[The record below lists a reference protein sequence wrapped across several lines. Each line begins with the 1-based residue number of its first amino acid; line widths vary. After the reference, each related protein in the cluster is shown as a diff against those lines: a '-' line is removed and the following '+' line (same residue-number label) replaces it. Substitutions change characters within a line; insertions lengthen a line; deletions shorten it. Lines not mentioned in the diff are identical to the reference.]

1 MRLIFLMLL
10 TLSSITHAQ
19 DHISVDMNA
28 DWLRRDWDK
37 CRENVK
43 TQYQNGVFTI
53 QSDQAAALFWQV
65 PTQNG
70 TALPIDRTQNWVE
83 RCDRPPT
90 GFEKDIRKQAKN
102 QHPLIS
108 VSEYHHISW
117 RWRISNTIDD
127 SQTVDKKGKIQKKG
141 DDFAAKLGISILNT
155 EGKLREIAYLWTRT
169 IPEET
174 QLTQVTTIIPWLLKF
189 KWYRIVAQSGDQY
202 INTWVN
208 ETRNLY
214 KEFKRFY
221 PNEEPAEIVRIYL
234 MSDSDNTKSRV
245 TGSFADL
252 SFHKNSPIARTKGS
266 Q

>member
-1 MRLIFLMLL
+1 MRLILILL
-10 TLSSITHAQ
+10 FTLSSIAHAQ
-19 DHISVDMNA
+19 NQISVDMSAN
-28 DWLRRDWDK
+28 WLRRDWDK
-37 CRENVK
+37 CRENVQ

-70 TALPIDRTQNWVE
+70 TPLPIDRDQRWIE

-90 GFEKDIRKQAKN
+90 GFEKDIRKQAQG

-108 VSEYHHISW
+108 VSEHPHISW

-127 SQTVDKKGKIQKKG
+127 SQTADKKGRIQKDG
-141 DDFAAKLGISILNT
+141 DDFAAKLGISILNS
-155 EGKLREIAYLWTRT
+155 EGELHEIAYLWTRT

-174 QLTQVTTIIPWLLKF
+174 PLTQVTTIIPWVLKF
-189 KWYRIVAQSGDQY
+189 KWYRIVAESGDQY
-202 INTWVN
+202 VNTWVR

-214 KEFKRFY
+214 NDFKRFY
-221 PNEEPAEIVRIYL
+221 PKEEPAEIVRIYL
-234 MSDSDNTKSRV
+234 MSDSDNTNSRV

-252 SFHKNSPIARTKGS
+252 SFHKNAPFARAKGS